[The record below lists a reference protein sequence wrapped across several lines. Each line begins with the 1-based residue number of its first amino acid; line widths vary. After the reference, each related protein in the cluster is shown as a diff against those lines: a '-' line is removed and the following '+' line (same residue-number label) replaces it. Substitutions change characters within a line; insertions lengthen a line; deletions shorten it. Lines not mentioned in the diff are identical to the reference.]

1 MARMRRP
8 RAAVAGLRRAFA
20 IACAV
25 VVTLAGCRKD
35 SDSHDSRASAGAATS
50 APSRDGSE
58 AHPLEVM
65 LIPADGGTED
75 GTKRDFLPL
84 FNAITRTRGIYFDVR
99 VGESYSA
106 VVEAMTNGQVDVG
119 FFGAVAYLQAKKRA
133 GAELLA
139 VSVENGSSV
148 YYSGIFVPADSPVKT
163 LSDLKGKSLAL
174 GDPNST
180 SSFAY
185 PIVMLLDAGIDPVK
199 DMGKIVFAGS
209 HVNSLAACAEKRVDA
224 GAASFVSFEKAV
236 DEKRLAPNSLRPIAR
251 SEAIPNPPLA
261 MSSRLPADIKVK
273 LRDGFAH
280 VHEAPGITPE
290 MIRGYGGKKVDRYD
304 TAYSEAEFMKV
315 AEKLQRIDEI
325 RDAILKKASER

>member
-1 MARMRRP
+1 L
-8 RAAVAGLRRAFA
+8 AAA
-20 IACAV
+20 
-25 VVTLAGCRKD
+25 
-35 SDSHDSRASAGAATS
+35 AAT
-50 APSRDGSE
+50 RDGTE
-58 AHPLEVM
+58 AHPLLVM

-75 GTKRDFLPL
+75 GTKRDFVPL
-84 FNAITRTRGIYFDVR
+84 FDAITRSRGLHFEVH

-106 VVEAMTNGQVDVG
+106 VVEAMTNGQVDLG
-119 FFGAVAYLQAKKRA
+119 FFGVVSYLQAKKRA

-148 YYSGIFVPADSPVKT
+148 YYSGIFVPSDSPSKT
-163 LSDLKGKSLAL
+163 LADLKGKSLAV

-185 PIVMLLDAGIDPVK
+185 PMAMLLEAGVDPVK
-199 DMGKIVFAGS
+199 DLGKIVFAGS
-209 HVNSLAACAEKRVDA
+209 HVNSLVAAAEKRVDA

-236 DEKRLAPNSLRPIAR
+236 DEKKIGPNALRPLTR
-251 SEAIPNPPLA
+251 SEPIPNPPLA
-261 MSSRLPADIKVK
+261 IWGALPAALKAK

-280 VHEAPGITPE
+280 VHEAPGITPD

-304 TAYSEAEFMKV
+304 TAYPESEFMK
-315 AEKLQRIDEI
+315 AAAKLQKVDAI

>member
-1 MARMRRP
+1 LGEAEAQCSCQSSQTRGTFSRTMRTMRWS
-8 RAAVAGLRRAFA
+8 VAFL
-20 IACAV
+20 C
-25 VVTLAGCRKD
+25 LAMLALFGSGCHRD
-35 SDSHDSRASAGAATS
+35 SGHDGEAASAPAV
-50 APSRDGSE
+50 RDGSQ
-58 AHPLEVM
+58 ARPLMVM

-84 FNAITRTRGIYFDVR
+84 FDAVTRTRGLHFDVR
-99 VGESYSA
+99 VGESYGA
-106 VVEAMTNGQVDVG
+106 VVEAMANGQVDVG

-148 YYSGIFVPADSPVKT
+148 YYSGIFVRADSPVKS
-163 LSDLKGKSLAL
+163 LADLKGKSLAV

-185 PIVMLLDAGIDPVK
+185 PLVMLMDAGVDPVK
-199 DMGKIVFAGS
+199 DLAKVFFAGS

-224 GAASFVSFEKAV
+224 GAASFLSFEKAV
-236 DEKRLAPNSLRPIAR
+236 DEKKIAADALRPIAH

-261 MSSRLPADIKVK
+261 MASRLPADVKAK

-280 VHEAPGITPE
+280 VHEAPGVTPE
-290 MIRGYGGKKVDRYD
+290 MVRGLGGK
-304 TAYSEAEFMKV
+304 
-315 AEKLQRIDEI
+315 
-325 RDAILKKASER
+325 